1 MLDVDVRNEKT
12 LRNETNVMVL
22 TIRIARE
29 IANNR
34 REAYVFGY
42 EEIR

>member
-1 MLDVDVRNEKT
+1 MLDVDVLNEKT

-42 EEIR
+42 EETR

>member
-1 MLDVDVRNEKT
+1 MNPIVTKMNEECMNKM
-12 LRNETNVMVL
+12 NVMVL